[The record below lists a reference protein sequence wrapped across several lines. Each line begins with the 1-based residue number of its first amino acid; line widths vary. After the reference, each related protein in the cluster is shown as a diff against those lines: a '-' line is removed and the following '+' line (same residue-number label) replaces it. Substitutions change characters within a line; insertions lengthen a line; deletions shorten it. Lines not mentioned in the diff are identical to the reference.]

1 MSHGERRDR
10 LPGRG
15 IRPLPD
21 RIPGGDAPV
30 DWDAGNAVRPIP
42 RPSHRGP
49 LRGGRGP
56 NDVFELNRRR
66 LRNGAP
72 RPQKLHAFFDRR
84 RQCPGGRER
93 DRRVPQSRRSDHR
106 PAELQPDRLRPSP
119 NRPKQRAS
127 DAGGFGSPGSLPLL
141 LPCPGR
147 RHVGAKHP
155 GRRTL
160 GEDWES
166 LVVRAN
172 WSEPGVKSNARGLN
186 IWFESS
192 RVMYNMDQ
200 TAYAATRFAAAW
212 QDVVRLLSSRPR
224 ETSRRILFSLQ
235 SSNPDVFLRVQD
247 VDGRQVGWYSTT
259 ETCGGFSNSQIPNAG
274 YS

>member
-66 LRNGAP
+66 LRNGEP
-72 RPQKLHAFFDRR
+72 RPPRLHAFFDRR

-93 DRRVPQSRRSDHR
+93 DRRVPQSRRPDDR

-160 GEDWES
+160 GDG
-166 LVVRAN
+166 LG
-172 WSEPGVKSNARGLN
+172 EPG
-186 IWFESS
+186 
-192 RVMYNMDQ
+192 
-200 TAYAATRFAAAW
+200 
-212 QDVVRLLSSRPR
+212 RPR
-224 ETSRRILFSLQ
+224 ELVGTRREVERPRTEHLVRIFPSHVQHGPDRVRGHSIRGRLAGRRAAPFIPNSGNEPRDPVLPAIVESRRLPSGAGCRWTPGRLVLHDG
-235 SSNPDVFLRVQD
+235 DVWRFQ
-247 VDGRQVGWYSTT
+247 
-259 ETCGGFSNSQIPNAG
+259 
-274 YS
+274 